1 MENNKQYTRL
11 QLIVPTAMQ
20 SRANRLVLGTR
31 TSSVSTQ
38 ILALDDRSQQSSI
51 IYTWNFNNTKHRD
64 IKQKEIIDIL
74 NADYFSNF
82 QMIIPNE

>member
-1 MENNKQYTRL
+1 MENNKQYSRL

-20 SRANRLVLGTR
+20 SRANKLVLGTR

-38 ILALDDRSQQSSI
+38 ILALDDRSQQPSI
-51 IYTWNFNNTKHRD
+51 IYTWNLNNTKQRD